1 MNQQQKEF
9 HDRVAELLA
18 RTERLQQAVRQ
29 FAESVE
35 VEQNDDSLVTVGAGT
50 TMAGEAEG
58 NTISVAP
65 EHGDA
70 LAPDYAPE
78 PVEEYDNQPPRERVE
93 TAFEDVQTAVDDVN
107 ELVDGIDI
115 EDLLDGIDLDG
126 DLQL

>member
-9 HDRVAELLA
+9 HERVAELLA

-58 NTISVAP
+58 NTISVTP

-93 TAFEDVQTAVDDVN
+93 TALEDVQSAVDDVN
-107 ELVDGIDI
+107 ELVDGINID
-115 EDLLDGIDLDG
+115 DLLDGIDLDG

>member
-9 HDRVAELLA
+9 HERIAKLLE

-35 VEQNDDSLVTVGAGT
+35 VEQNDDSLVTVGTGA
-50 TMAGEAEG
+50 MVGEAEG
-58 NTISVAP
+58 NTIRVAP

-78 PVEEYDNQPPRERVE
+78 PVEEYDNQSPRERVE

-115 EDLLDGIDLDG
+115 EELLEGIDLDG
-126 DLQL
+126 DLQM

>member
-9 HDRVAELLA
+9 HERIVELLA

-29 FAESVE
+29 LAES

-50 TMAGEAEG
+50 MAGEAEG
-58 NTISVAP
+58 NTIRVVP

-93 TAFEDVQTAVDDVN
+93 TALEDVQSAVDDVN
-107 ELVDGIDI
+107 ELVNGINID
-115 EDLLDGIDLDG
+115 DLLDGIDLDG

>member
-9 HDRVAELLA
+9 HERVAELLE
-18 RTERLQQAVRQ
+18 RTERLQQVARQ

-35 VEQNDDSLVTVGAGT
+35 VEQDDSLVTVGAGT
-50 TMAGEAEG
+50 MAGEVEG

-70 LAPDYAPE
+70 LAPDHAPE
-78 PVEEYDNQPPRERVE
+78 PVEEYDNQSPRERVE
-93 TAFEDVQTAVDDVN
+93 TAFEDVQSAVEDVN

-115 EDLLDGIDLDG
+115 DDLLDGIDLDG

>member
-9 HDRVAELLA
+9 HERVAELLA

-50 TMAGEAEG
+50 MAGEAEG
-58 NTISVAP
+58 HTISVTP

-93 TAFEDVQTAVDDVN
+93 TAFEDVQSAVDDVN

>member
-9 HDRVAELLA
+9 HERVAELLE
-18 RTERLQQAVRQ
+18 RTERLQQAARQ

-35 VEQNDDSLVTVGAGT
+35 MGQNDVSLVSVGAGAMTGEVEET
-50 TMAGEAEG
+50 TI
-58 NTISVAP
+58 NVVP

-115 EDLLDGIDLDG
+115 DDLLDGIDLDG

>member
-9 HDRVAELLA
+9 HERIVELLA

-29 FAESVE
+29 LAES

-50 TMAGEAEG
+50 IAGEAEG
-58 NTISVAP
+58 HTISVVP

-70 LAPDYAPE
+70 LAPDYAPK

-93 TAFEDVQTAVDDVN
+93 TALEDVHSAVDDVN
-107 ELVDGIDI
+107 ELVNGINID
-115 EDLLDGIDLDG
+115 DLLDGIDLDG

>member
-9 HDRVAELLA
+9 HERVAELLE
-18 RTERLQQAVRQ
+18 RTERLQQAARQ

-35 VEQNDDSLVTVGAGT
+35 MDQNDDSLAAVGAGAMT
-50 TMAGEAEG
+50 GEAEET
-58 NTISVAP
+58 TINVVP

-93 TAFEDVQTAVDDVN
+93 TAFEDVQSAVDDVN

-115 EDLLDGIDLDG
+115 DDLLDGIDLDG